1 MKMRRSGITD
11 LAILTVL
18 AIPTAAGQ
26 PSADA
31 ALTFEA
37 ASVKVATSGSN
48 GYRGGCRGIDSAARP
63 GAEQALPPLGR
74 CVITDARLSHLIGI
88 AFGVSMQD
96 LSTGPDWIQRGD
108 LRFDV
113 NARAED
119 PTKTTQKELLTMLQ
133 NLLVERFRLKF
144 HYRNSQAE
152 GFSLTVAKNGP
163 KLRAS
168 TSDKAKVTFTGSEGE
183 ALLKPSGRA
192 VSLSAR
198 KYSMAMLV
206 NLLTAVGQSGP
217 GVDNTGLSG
226 EYDFTLSF
234 DNEAGPVLST
244 ALRQQLGLQMKTEK
258 VPVSTFVVD
267 AAEKP
272 TAN

>member
-1 MKMRRSGITD
+1 MRQPGID
-11 LAILTVL
+11 LAILVL
-18 AIPTAAGQ
+18 LAVSTAADQ
-26 PSADA
+26 PSTATP
-31 ALTFEA
+31 LTFEA

-48 GYRGGCRGIDSAARP
+48 GYRGGCHGIDSPTRTGPNEAA
-63 GAEQALPPLGR
+63 PPLGR

-119 PTKTTQKELLTMLQ
+119 PAKTTQKQLLTMLQ

-144 HYRNSQAE
+144 HYRTSE
-152 GFSLTVAKNGP
+152 TDGFSLTVAKSGP
-163 KLRAS
+163 KLRTS
-168 TSDKAKVTFTGSEGE
+168 TSDEAKTLFTGPGGE
-183 ALLKPSGRA
+183 SMLKPDSGRA
-192 VSLSAR
+192 ISLTAR

-206 NLLTAVGQSGP
+206 NLLTAIGQSGP

-226 EYDFTLSF
+226 EYDFVLSW
-234 DNEAGPVLST
+234 DNEAGPALST
-244 ALRQQLGLQMKTEK
+244 ALRQQLGLQMKAEK
-258 VPVSTFVVD
+258 VPVSMFVVD

-272 TAN
+272 TSN